1 LKTSSAA
8 APQPKI
14 PPANLRWR
22 LAPGIAAHAR
32 RWGDETAVYFAGAGE
47 TMVVSEVGATAIAGI
62 LAGCSDLAALE
73 DWCREH
79 GFAEA
84 DDKLVEGLLALLE
97 KLAAF
102 EIIEP
107 AP

>member
-1 LKTSSAA
+1 MQPSSL
-8 APQPKI
+8 PTD
-14 PPANLRWR
+14 LRWR
-22 LAPGIAAHAR
+22 LAPGIQVHAR
-32 RWGDETAVYFAGAGE
+32 RWASETAVYFAGAGE
-47 TMVVSEVGATAIAGI
+47 TMVVNDVGATAIEGI
-62 LAGCSDLAALE
+62 LAGCADLQAL
-73 DWCREH
+73 DAWCREH

-84 DDKLVEGLLALLE
+84 DDNLADGLLVVLE